1 MHVII
6 GESRKGSACLFQ
18 TCNVQRNRTSRAGCP
33 GPFSFSFWISP
44 KKRTSQQFW
53 AICTSAPPSTQYSS
67 ASLKFRGKF
76 PCCSLCPLPLVLSR
90 GTTEKSL
97 ALLSLHLHRRYTY
110 APMSFILNLFPS
122 RFTSPSSLNL
132 SLNVKWS
139 SPLTEL
145 VALHSVGAPHL
156 SSTEEPRGQNTPGLA
171 LPVLRRLKRC
181 STLTTSLNC

>member
-1 MHVII
+1 MSNTT
-6 GESRKGSACLFQ
+6 G
-18 TCNVQRNRTSRAGCP
+18 TSRAGCP

-44 KKRTSQQFW
+44 KKRIPQQFW
-53 AICTSAPPSTQYSS
+53 AICTSAPSTTQYSS
-67 ASLKFRGKF
+67 ASLKFREKF
-76 PCCSLCPLPLVLSR
+76 PCYSLCPLPLVLSR

-132 SLNVKWS
+132 SLYVKWS
-139 SPLTEL
+139 SPLTEFPPL
-145 VALHSVGAPHL
+145 NPQELPHL
-156 SSTEEPRGQNTPGLA
+156 SFTEEPRRQNTPDLA

-181 STLTTSLNC
+181 KTLTTLTWKC